1 MKHLKFENNI
11 LDGNYGKIIKTMGL
25 VMFFLVVFSVS
36 VKDLTSIR
44 AREGCNLTS
53 ISYVSSS

>member
-11 LDGNYGKIIKTMGL
+11 LDGNYGKMIKTMGL
-25 VMFFLVVFSVS
+25 VIFFLVCSGI

-44 AREGCNLTS
+44 AREGCNLSS
-53 ISYVSSS
+53 ISNVSSS

>member
-11 LDGNYGKIIKTMGL
+11 FDSNYGKMIKTTGL
-25 VMFFLVVFSVS
+25 VIFFLVVFSGI

-44 AREGCNLTS
+44 AREGCNLSS
-53 ISYVSSS
+53 ISNVSSS